1 MARQPQGRNRS
12 SRKETKATMQ
22 TQVKAESNESKKK
35 TITTK
40 VPEDALPAG
49 LIPASFSGAFE
60 NTSYEMNITSN
71 KLSESARVEL
81 IELCNARLADAVDLQ
96 LQCKHAHWNVK
107 GPNFIALHELFAQ
120 VNDDV
125 EDYIDLIAE
134 RAVQLGG
141 IANSTERIVP
151 TWSHLTEND
160 APVTSGDHHVQTIA
174 SALAAFS
181 ELTRQAIEK
190 SNGLSDFVSADIFT
204 EITRGVDKWRWIVD
218 AHLQQ

>member
-151 TWSHLTEND
+151 TWSHLTENE

-174 SALAAFS
+174 SALASFG

-190 SNGLSDFVSADIFT
+190 SNGLRDFVSADIFT
-204 EITRGVDKWRWIVD
+204 DITRGVDKWRWMME
-218 AHLQQ
+218 AHLQ

>member
-1 MARQPQGRNRS
+1 
-12 SRKETKATMQ
+12 
-22 TQVKAESNESKKK
+22 
-35 TITTK
+35 
-40 VPEDALPAG
+40 
-49 LIPASFSGAFE
+49 
-60 NTSYEMNITSN
+60 MNISSN
-71 KLSESARVEL
+71 KLSESAGVEL

-107 GPNFIALHELFAQ
+107 GPNFIELHELFAQ
-120 VNDDV
+120 VNDDA

-174 SALAAFS
+174 SALVSFG

-190 SNGLSDFVSADIFT
+190 SNGLRDFVSADIFT
-204 EITRGVDKWRWIVD
+204 EITRGVDKWRWIVE